1 MYNIQDV
8 DSDYSEAVTLEEVKA
23 YMRIDAD
30 YSSEDFEL
38 QTFISAARERLEQY
52 LNVGLAN
59 RDVKLEWNGNP
70 LKLPLTP
77 NGALVS
83 IVDKDNVAVSTD
95 EYTLSNGANKLI
107 YINSLNT
114 GGIEWFYSID
124 RSYAEPWSFTAADC
138 ESVYTAIYNT
148 GYDSLPKG
156 LKLALLAQV
165 DFMYKNKGLPETKTI
180 APYAAMMAKGFSK
193 NLVL

>member
-8 DSDYSEAVTLEEVKA
+8 DSDYPEAVTLEEVKA

-52 LNVGLAN
+52 LNVGLAQRN
-59 RDVKLEWNGNP
+59 VSLEWNGNP
-70 LKLPLTP
+70 IKLPLSP
-77 NGALVS
+77 NGILVS
-83 IVDKDNVAVSTD
+83 IKDKDNIAVPTD
-95 EYTLSNGANKLI
+95 DYTISNGSNKLL

-114 GGIEWFYSID
+114 GNIEWFYSID
-124 RSYAEPWSFTAADC
+124 RSYVEPWSFNAADC
-138 ESVYTAIYNT
+138 ESVYTAVYTT
-148 GYDSLPKG
+148 GYDTLPKG

-180 APYAAMMAKGFSK
+180 APYAVMMAKGYSK